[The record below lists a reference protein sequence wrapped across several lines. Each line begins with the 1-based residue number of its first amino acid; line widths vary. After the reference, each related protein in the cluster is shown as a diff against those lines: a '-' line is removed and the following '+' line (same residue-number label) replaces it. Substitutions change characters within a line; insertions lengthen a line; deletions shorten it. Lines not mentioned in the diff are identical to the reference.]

1 MRITGR
7 IVGTDYL
14 AEVTIEAGK
23 IANIQPAGASSG
35 PLDDRFH
42 RIAPGFIDIQVNGWG
57 GKNINWPEVTAK
69 DVAEVVGML
78 RAYGVTMFCPTVTTQ
93 SRESICKSM
102 TAIRQACEESASVA
116 HACPMIHLEGPYISP
131 EDGPRGAHPLDY
143 VRPPNSEEFE
153 AFQEASGG
161 RIGMVTVTPEAEG
174 AISFIKQLSGQG
186 IIPAIGH
193 ANATRDDIQGAVD
206 AGARISTHLGN
217 GSHAKVDRLRN
228 YIWEQ
233 LPNDSL
239 YASLI
244 ADGHHLPPA
253 VLKCMIRGKGLERSI
268 LTTDA
273 IGLAG
278 KPPGIYQDWEIAAVE
293 LTEDGA
299 ARLAGTP
306 YLAGAVMPMTRPI
319 ENTVRFAG
327 LSLLDAINLATVN
340 PARLLGLDQ
349 NAESV
354 EVGREANLVVFN
366 RDSAEGEIEVTN
378 TVVQGEVVYGS
389 ASP

>member
-1 MRITGR
+1 
-7 IVGTDYL
+7 
-14 AEVTIEAGK
+14 
-23 IANIQPAGASSG
+23 
-35 PLDDRFH
+35 
-42 RIAPGFIDIQVNGWG
+42 
-57 GKNINWPEVTAK
+57 
-69 DVAEVVGML
+69 ML

-93 SRESICKSM
+93 SQESICKSM
-102 TAIRQACEESASVA
+102 TAIRQACEKSQSVA
-116 HACPMIHLEGPYISP
+116 HACPMVHLEGPYISP

-143 VRPPNSEEFE
+143 VRPPNQEEFK

-161 RIGMVTVTPEAEG
+161 RIGMVTLAPEAEG
-174 AISFIKQLSGQG
+174 AIPFIEQLNGQG

-193 ANATRDDIQGAVD
+193 ANATRDDIQSAVE

-233 LPNDSL
+233 LANDAL

-278 KPPGIYQDWEIAAVE
+278 KPSGIYQDWEVAAVE

-306 YLAGAVMPMTRPI
+306 YLAGAVMPMTRLI

-327 LSLLDAINLATVN
+327 VSLLDAVNLATVN

-349 NAESV
+349 SVGSV
-354 EVGREANLVVFN
+354 EVGKEANLVVFN
-366 RDSAEGEIEVTN
+366 WDSAAGEIEVIN
-378 TVVQGEVVYGS
+378 TIARGEVVFAS
-389 ASP
+389 A